1 MVTAENRVTNQENKK
16 WSRIQ
21 RKNPESQRG
30 HRDKGEDGSGVM
42 GVNHLHLS
50 SLLRHFSCDA
60 ASLVWGPNVKEHE
73 SGGARVPKSCHKA
86 ALLRCQPNSVLHN
99 RNFTKNPYVKTKRLK
114 IFKSSKIITNFT
126 IPTRPY
132 TFSKRENTVQE
143 IRHERLLSKR
153 ARFYY
158 FLSQT
163 HNLTPI
169 CPPGISP
176 WTA

>member
-1 MVTAENRVTNQENKK
+1 MVQNT
-16 WSRIQ
+16 
-21 RKNPESQRG
+21 ESWKGQ
-30 HRDKGEDGSGVM
+30 RDKGEDGSGARW
-42 GVNHLHLS
+42 VNHPHRS
-50 SLLRHFSCDA
+50 SLLHHFSCDA
-60 ASLVWGPNVKEHE
+60 AFLVWEPNIKGHE
-73 SGGARVPKSCHKA
+73 AGGARVPKSCHKA
-86 ALLRCQPNSVLHN
+86 ALLRCHPNSVPHN
-99 RNFTKNPYVKTKRLK
+99 RNFTKNPYVKSKRLK

-126 IPTRPY
+126 IPTKLY

-143 IRHERLLSKR
+143 IWHERLLSKR

-169 CPPGISP
+169 CPPGVSP